1 MPKKKTTPPAPGG
14 STHDTG
20 ESREWLRVTQSST
33 DDAIVTTDAQGRV
46 SFLNPVIIDTLRQP
60 FLVLDSNLR
69 VITGNRSF
77 YQAFGVEKKQT
88 EGRFVYELGDG
99 QWNIPK
105 LRELLEEILPQN
117 HVFDDFEV
125 EHEFEGIGQKVMLL
139 NARRVRKS
147 GDNSELI
154 LLAIEDI
161 TQRRAADQNLH
172 DSEVRY
178 RRLFQTAKDGILI
191 LDANTGKIIDANAFM
206 SGLVGLEPEQLL
218 GKELYEIGMFKDI
231 EENKEAFRELQH
243 KRYIRYDHLPVQNQ
257 RGERVEV
264 EFVANVYHED
274 HTLVA
279 QCNVRDIAPRIA
291 MENKIIAQAEALAEE
306 SRRKDQFLAMLSHE
320 LRNPL
325 APIRSA
331 THLLKL
337 QEHGSENFIQKQA
350 REVIERQVANLTR
363 LVSDLLEVSRVVS
376 GRIRLNLTTL
386 DVNQVVRHAIETA
399 RPLIELRKHELT
411 LNLCTNPVWASADAT
426 RLEEVFVNLLGNA
439 AKYTPEG
446 GRIEV
451 HCERHQNH
459 ALVRVRDN
467 GIGIESDMLR
477 EGRIFELFTQADR
490 SLDHAAGG
498 LGIGLSL
505 VHRIVQLHGGTAE
518 AQSDGPGKGSE
529 FILRL
534 PLVPEPGVQHSPPAE
549 EPSGERPDGMRV
561 LVVDDNIDACTML
574 SHALRGKGYGVQVAH
589 TGPDGLRVAQQW
601 RPDIVL
607 LDIGLPG
614 LDGYE
619 IARRLRAEKTTS
631 EMRVIAMT
639 GYGRETDIKLA
650 REAGF
655 DAHLTK
661 PFDFHEMEK
670 LMAAN
675 S

>member
-1 MPKKKTTPPAPGG
+1 
-14 STHDTG
+14 
-20 ESREWLRVTQSST
+20 
-33 DDAIVTTDAQGRV
+33 
-46 SFLNPVIIDTLRQP
+46 
-60 FLVLDSNLR
+60 
-69 VITGNRSF
+69 
-77 YQAFGVEKKQT
+77 
-88 EGRFVYELGDG
+88 
-99 QWNIPK
+99 
-105 LRELLEEILPQN
+105 
-117 HVFDDFEV
+117 
-125 EHEFEGIGQKVMLL
+125 
-139 NARRVRKS
+139 
-147 GDNSELI
+147 
-154 LLAIEDI
+154 
-161 TQRRAADQNLH
+161 
-172 DSEVRY
+172 
-178 RRLFQTAKDGILI
+178 
-191 LDANTGKIIDANAFM
+191 
-206 SGLVGLEPEQLL
+206 LL

-231 EENKEAFRELQH
+231 EENKKAFRELQQN
-243 KRYIRYDHLPVQNQ
+243 RYIRYDHLPVQNQ

-274 HTLVA
+274 HRLVA

-291 MENKIIAQAEALAEE
+291 MEKKIIAQAEALAEE

-376 GRIRLNLTTL
+376 GRIRLNLTTV
-386 DVNQVVRHAIETA
+386 DMNQVVRHAIETA
-399 RPLIELRKHELT
+399 RPLIEQRKHELT
-411 LNLCTNPVWASADAT
+411 LNLCSDPVWANADAT
-426 RLEEVFVNLLGNA
+426 RMEEVFVNVLNNA

-446 GRIEV
+446 GRIEF

-459 ALVRVRDN
+459 ALARVRDN
-467 GIGIESDMLR
+467 GIGIEADMLR
-477 EGRIFELFTQADR
+477 DGRIFELFTQADR

-505 VHRIVQLHGGTAE
+505 VHRIVQLHGGTVE

-529 FILRL
+529 FIVRL
-534 PLVPEPGVQHSPPAE
+534 PLVPAPGVVQSPPAE
-549 EPSGERPDGMRV
+549 EPSEQRPDGMRV

-589 TGPDGLRVAQQW
+589 TGPDGLLVAQQW

-619 IARRLRAEKTTS
+619 VARRLRAEKTTS
-631 EMRVIAMT
+631 AMRVIAMT
-639 GYGRETDIKLA
+639 GYGRDTDIKLA

-661 PFDFHEMEK
+661 PFDFDEMQK
-670 LMAAN
+670 LIGAK

>member
-1 MPKKKTTPPAPGG
+1 MPKKKTTPPAPGE
-14 STHDTG
+14 STHNMRQ
-20 ESREWLRVTQSST
+20 SRQWLRVTQSST
-33 DDAIVTTDAQGRV
+33 DDAIVTTDAHGRV

-60 FLVLDSNLR
+60 FLVLDSSLR

-77 YQAFGVEKKQT
+77 YETFGVEKEQT
-88 EGRFVYELGDG
+88 EGHFIYELGNA
-99 QWNIPK
+99 QWNIPR

-117 HVFDDFEV
+117 HTFNDFEV
-125 EHEFEGIGQKVMLL
+125 EHEFEGIGPKVMLL

-154 LLAIEDI
+154 LLAFEDI
-161 TQRRAADQNLH
+161 TERRAADQNLR

-231 EENKEAFRELQH
+231 DENKQAFRELQQN
-243 KRYIRYDHLPVQNQ
+243 RYIRYDHLPVQNQ

-279 QCNVRDIAPRIA
+279 QCNVRDIAPRVA
-291 MENKIIAQAEALAEE
+291 MEKKIIAQAEALAEE

-376 GRIRLNLTTL
+376 GRIRLNPTIV
-386 DVNQVVRHAIETA
+386 DMNQVVRHAIETA
-399 RPLIELRKHELT
+399 RPLIELRKHEMT
-411 LNLCTNPVWASADAT
+411 LKLCSDPVWANADPT
-426 RLEEVFVNLLGNA
+426 RMEEVFVNLLNNA
-439 AKYTPEG
+439 AKYTPKG
-446 GRIEV
+446 GRIEL
-451 HCERHQNH
+451 HCEHHQNH

-467 GIGIESDMLR
+467 GIGIEADMLR
-477 EGRIFELFTQADR
+477 NGRIFELFTQADR

-505 VHRIVQLHGGTAE
+505 VHRIVQMHAGTVE

-529 FILRL
+529 FIVRL
-534 PLVPEPGVQHSPPAE
+534 PLVAAPGVEHSPPAE
-549 EPSGERPDGMRV
+549 ESSGERPDGMRV
-561 LVVDDNIDACTML
+561 LVVDDNTDACTLL

-601 RPDIVL
+601 RPDVLL

-639 GYGRETDIKLA
+639 GYGRDTDIKLA

-661 PFDFHEMEK
+661 PFDFDEMVK
-670 LMAAN
+670 LMAVK